1 MNSARAWRKCHLGVA
16 DQGGD
21 RTRDAG
27 VTEVSPAC
35 REIRS
40 GGWLSASD
48 CSYTTRTMLI
58 KVDPGS
64 SEPLFV
70 QIAAQV
76 RNAIARGAVVEGD
89 RLPAARELAEAL
101 GVNMHTV
108 LRAYGDLRDE
118 GLVDMRRRRGVI
130 VLAAGDQRARLLE
143 LARELTAEAT
153 RQGLTKTELRRLVEE
168 VG

>member
-1 MNSARAWRKCHLGVA
+1 
-16 DQGGD
+16 
-21 RTRDAG
+21 
-27 VTEVSPAC
+27 
-35 REIRS
+35 
-40 GGWLSASD
+40 
-48 CSYTTRTMLI
+48 MLI

-64 SEPLFV
+64 SEPLFA

-76 RNAIARGAVVEGD
+76 RGAIAAGRVVEGEK
-89 RLPAARELAEAL
+89 LPPARELAEAL

-143 LARELTAEAT
+143 LARDLAAEAA
-153 RQGLTKTELRRLVEE
+153 RQGLSKAELRRLLEE
-168 VG
+168 VE